1 MFSAVLSDVTRNPVS
16 YPQQPY
22 QGQQAQQQGYQSQ
35 PGYAG
40 QPSYGA
46 PAYPPQQPAYPPQQ
60 PPPPQYAPPQQQ
72 YFQPPPQQQYQ
83 VPPGYGMLPQGPPP
97 PQQEQVRGTLQG
109 FMDQPS
115 SGNNSLTF
123 MALGTRYIGTVIRSV
138 TDADIQPQTDMIT
151 GAVGT
156 YSDGRVK
163 LVMKIPLMV
172 QPSAQFPDGTATWYV
187 KGHDRDELTR
197 AMEAAGVETD
207 PATGRLF
214 PPRAGDM
221 IDVTYVSDRPG
232 KRGMNPTKVKR
243 VAYTKG
249 NGIAPQVPQQ
259 VQQAQPVQAEQQW
272 NPQQQF
278 LPPGAFTVT
287 PPGVYNYAQTITPG
301 TATQPL
307 ANQYY
312 NYTATTPGMPD
323 PHQGYQQATGQQ
335 MPPQGQQLY
344 QQQYA
349 QPQGQQPGFQP
360 QQPGPAA
367 PTAQPQF
374 TNGAMPTG
382 PAFPSNEPP
391 PDWPAGVPFIP
402 GLTPQQA
409 AVAATM
415 HHPAASPVQ

>member
-1 MFSAVLSDVTRNPVS
+1 MFVFSDVLSDVTRNPVS

-40 QPSYGA
+40 QPSYGQ

-60 PPPPQYAPPQQQ
+60 PQYAPPPQQ
-72 YFQPPPQQQYQ
+72 YQPPPQQYAPPAPPQQYQ
-83 VPPGYGMLPQGPPP
+83 VPPGYGMLPPQPPP
-97 PQQEQVRGTLQG
+97 QEQVRGTLQG

-115 SGNNSLTF
+115 SGNNSLAF
-123 MALGTRYIGTVIRSV
+123 MTLGTRYVGTVIRSV

-214 PPRAGDM
+214 PPRAGDV

-243 VAYTKG
+243 VAYAKG

-259 VQQAQPVQAEQQW
+259 VQQAQPVQVEQQW

-278 LPPGAFTVT
+278 TPPGAFTVT
-287 PPGVYNYAQTITPG
+287 PPGIYNYAQTMTPG
-301 TATQPL
+301 TAYQPPPVIM
-307 ANQYY
+307 
-312 NYTATTPGMPD
+312 NYTAQTPQMPD
-323 PHQGYQQATGQQ
+323 PHQQYQQATGQP

-344 QQQYA
+344 QQQY
-349 QPQGQQPGFQP
+349 GQQLPP
-360 QQPGPAA
+360 QPGPAA

-374 TNGAMPTG
+374 TNGAAPTG

-391 PDWPAGVPFIP
+391 PDWPQGVPFIP

-415 HHPAASPVQ
+415 HHPAASVQ

>member
-46 PAYPPQQPAYPPQQ
+46 PAYPPQQPAYQPPPQQ
-60 PPPPQYAPPQQQ
+60 YQPPPQQYAPP
-72 YFQPPPQQQYQ
+72 PQQYQ
-83 VPPGYGMLPQGPPP
+83 VPPGYGMLPPGPPP

-123 MALGTRYIGTVIRSV
+123 MALGTRYVGTVIRSV

-214 PPRAGDM
+214 PPRAGDV

-243 VAYTKG
+243 VQYTKG

-259 VQQAQPVQAEQQW
+259 VQQAQPVQPAYNPQW
-272 NPQQQF
+272 NPEVHYQPTQGTSYAPPAQQY
-278 LPPGAFTVT
+278 TVT
-287 PPGVYNYAQTITPG
+287 NVMPG
-301 TATQPL
+301 TYGQPP
-307 ANQYY
+307 APQM
-312 NYTATTPGMPD
+312 PVPSMMPD
-323 PHQGYQQATGQQ
+323 PQQAYQQATGQP
-335 MPPQGQQLY
+335 MPPQGQQFHQPFPTQQQAY
-344 QQQYA
+344 QQAPA
-349 QPQGQQPGFQP
+349 QPMPA
-360 QQPGPAA
+360 PGPAA
-367 PTAQPQF
+367 PTAQPGY
-374 TNGAMPTG
+374 TNGAAPTG

-391 PDWPAGVPFIP
+391 PDWPPGVPFIP

-415 HHPAASPVQ
+415 HHPAASVQ

>member
-1 MFSAVLSDVTRNPVS
+1 MS

-35 PGYAG
+35 QGYAG
-40 QPSYGA
+40 QPGYS
-46 PAYPPQQPAYPPQQ
+46 QPAYPPQ
-60 PPPPQYAPPQQQ
+60 PPAY
-72 YFQPPPQQQYQ
+72 QPPPQQYQPPPQQYAPPPQQYAPPPQQYQ
-83 VPPGYGMLPQGPPP
+83 PPPGYGMLPQQPPP
-97 PQQEQVRGTLQG
+97 PAEQVRGTLQG

-123 MALGTRYIGTVIRSV
+123 MTLGTRYVGTVIRSV

-259 VQQAQPVQAEQQW
+259 VQQAQPVQAEQPW

-278 LPPGAFTVT
+278 IPPGAFTVT
-287 PPGVYNYAQTITPG
+287 PPGAYSYVQTMTPG
-301 TATQPL
+301 TAMQPPPVI
-307 ANQYY
+307 Y
-312 NYTATTPGMPD
+312 NYTAQTPGMPD

-349 QPQGQQPGFQP
+349 QPLPP
-360 QQPGPAA
+360 QPGPAA

-374 TNGAMPTG
+374 TNGAAPTG

-391 PDWPAGVPFIP
+391 PDWPPGVPFIP

-415 HHPAASPVQ
+415 HHPAASVQ